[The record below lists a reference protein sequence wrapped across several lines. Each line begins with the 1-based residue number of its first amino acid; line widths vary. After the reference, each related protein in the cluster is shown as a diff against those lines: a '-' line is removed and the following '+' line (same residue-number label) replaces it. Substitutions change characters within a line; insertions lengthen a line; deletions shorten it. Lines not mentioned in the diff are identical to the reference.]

1 MLHKDI
7 CKPIRE
13 AFEFLD
19 LVRFISEI
27 LRYMFSNELNPTMLF
42 TMQMGSCQ
50 QHQSMLVKV
59 LVVKQLYRTLP
70 TPEVVILDE
79 CVILW
84 TIL

>member
-1 MLHKDI
+1 MLHKDNW
-7 CKPIRE
+7 KPIRE

-19 LVRFISEI
+19 LVRLILEI
-27 LRYMFSNELNPTMLF
+27 LQYMFSNEPTMVF
-42 TMQMGSCQ
+42 TMQMGSGQ

-59 LVVKQLYRTLP
+59 LVVEQLCRTLP
-70 TPEVVILDE
+70 NPEVVILDE